1 MADLRLPQQKDPR
14 AGQPPISPLNLSS
27 ARNDVESPSGG
38 AATRRRWSV
47 QGLFAALTPRGSS
60 GANSPK
66 LSLQEVIEGLNEVAF
81 QTDDKLI
88 RLGKRLLEL
97 CPDYTKIPVVA
108 KAGAM
113 EAVVHALAD
122 CDGKVSKAVPTELL
136 PALCNLSAG
145 DDDPGKERANKLVS
159 LGAIESIGNVLRLYA
174 AAPSE
179 AGCSEDSANYNLI
192 LRSVWAL
199 QHLCRKEQLLYRST
213 SAWLNKLVDSQIVA
227 FACTLPRRYP
237 DQRKLL
243 TRVSFLLSAVAY
255 ALVEAIEQGTAR
267 GSTLRLDPHEQ
278 LAQLL
283 PALAFCLQVAPEAP
297 LPTPGAE
304 VHEAAA
310 LALGDACVDA
320 TLCRSAVELG
330 VLDGLVRALNEQP
343 EAIAFRANAVW
354 AIHKLYQIGDLSSRA
369 LIQTSGAASA
379 CERVLKEKVT
389 KAHLGATKA
398 KSVEASVAR
407 MLDGQGENLTQFV

>member
-1 MADLRLPQQKDPR
+1 MVDLRLPEQQGPR
-14 AGQPPISPLNLSS
+14 AGQPPISPLDLSS
-27 ARNDVESPSGG
+27 TRNDVEMPSGG

-60 GANSPK
+60 SANSPK

-81 QTDDKLI
+81 QTDERLI

-97 CPDYTKIPVVA
+97 CPDYTKIPIVA

-113 EAVVHALAD
+113 DAIVHSLAD

-159 LGAIESIGNVLRLYA
+159 LGAIEAIGSILQLYA

-179 AGCSEDSANYNLI
+179 PGSSEDPANYNLV

-213 SAWLNKLVDSQIVA
+213 STWLSKLVDNQIVA

-255 ALVEAIEQGTAR
+255 ALVEMVEQGTAR
-267 GSTLRLDPHEQ
+267 HSTLGLDPHEE
-278 LAQLL
+278 LNKLL
-283 PALAFCLQVAPEAP
+283 PALAFCLRVTPEAP
-297 LPTPGAE
+297 MPTPGAE
-304 VHEAAA
+304 VHEAVA

-320 TLCRSAVELG
+320 ALCRSAIELG
-330 VLDGLVRALNEQP
+330 VLEGLVRALDVQP

-354 AIHKLYQIGDLSSRA
+354 AIHKLYQNGDPSSRA
-369 LIQTSGAASA
+369 LIQTCGADLA
-379 CERVLKEKVT
+379 CERVIKEKAT
-389 KAHLGATKA
+389 KAHLGAPKV
-398 KSVEASVAR
+398 KSIEASVAE
-407 MLDGQGENLTQFV
+407 MLHGQADNLTQFV